1 MQLMPAIVEA
11 AQLQPGDVAT
21 ICGRPETVDL
31 VLPDAPGWVRVYA
44 NGSGDPFL
52 FPVGQYVPAQRP
64 A

>member
-11 AQLQPGDVAT
+11 SQLQPGDIAT

-31 VLPDAPGWVRVYA
+31 VQADAPGWVRVYA
-44 NGSGDPFL
+44 SGSSDPFL
-52 FPVGQYVPAQRP
+52 FPASQYVPAQRP